1 MIKDKNGN
9 RVNFIKR
16 DIKNPLTGA
25 ILYDYVDQIKGPGN
39 SNVWAS
45 PYCICLPY
53 VRSNL
58 TDYITCTVT
67 SQSEPVPQR
76 ASTTSLRAGDY
87 IYCNE
92 EITMDCTDATLK
104 SMYLSRL
111 RFNYYNSDWTMQPIL
126 PKTFKFKRNDGIHQ
140 GISTVL
146 NNNSSIVEDGSG
158 NVIEMA
164 LTPQDYFGSLDF
176 RTPGG
181 DNDRPAFSRSGS
193 SYILSKNFAPTN
205 NSSTYNRIKE
215 LYNNGTFELL
225 DNDGNKKTGTVQV
238 SVIQTGSTSFM
249 CEIKLTSTT
258 AIPRKIGTASSTRV
272 ILIPRDNFQSNA
284 LACIGYL
291 PEVGSSIFNEDDWSA
306 GMERVYTTDM
316 NTNVSLDIYLY
327 GYNKRLYSYGIK
339 PIRIQWTEKYGN
351 EFDTITVPINQPS
364 TTIVQPG
371 QSYRI
376 LVEHLDDQGTAQDA
390 NNMDKLWDRKDKG
403 FTIVYSLTIDGTHQF
418 FTQTTDSTHN
428 DLRFNVTTDKLFWD
442 ENTQ

>member
-16 DIKNPLTGA
+16 DIKNPITGA

-39 SNVWAS
+39 SNVWAC

-111 RFNYYNSDWTMQPIL
+111 RFNFYNSDWTMQTIL

-164 LTPQDYFGSLDF
+164 LTPQDYFGSFDF

-181 DNDRPAFSRSGS
+181 DYDRPAFSRSGS

-215 LYNNGTFELL
+215 LYNNGTFKLL

-249 CEIKLTSTT
+249 CEIKLISTT
-258 AIPRKIGTASSTRV
+258 AIPRKVGTASSTRV
-272 ILIPRDNFQSNA
+272 ILIPRANFQSNA
-284 LACIGYL
+284 LACVPTTSVFQAYG
-291 PEVGSSIFNEDDWSA
+291 VGSSIFGEEDCYI
-306 GMERVYTTDM
+306 ERERIETSDGL
-316 NTNVSLDIYLY
+316 TNKYNLY
-327 GYNKRLYSYGIK
+327 ICGTNKRLYSFDIEAK
-339 PIRIQWTEKYGN
+339 SISWLTKTGN
-351 EFDTITVPINQPS
+351 QTDVTTITLNQQGGS
-364 TTIVQPG
+364 TYPG
-371 QSYRI
+371 ENYRI
-376 LVEHLDDQGTAQDA
+376 LIHQATQDTALENEFMTLKVDGKHVLGINFNYTFTFDSDYNFFGVQNMVLNISDKILD
-390 NNMDKLWDRKDKG
+390 
-403 FTIVYSLTIDGTHQF
+403 TIKKVS
-418 FTQTTDSTHN
+418 
-428 DLRFNVTTDKLFWD
+428 
-442 ENTQ
+442 

>member
-16 DIKNPLTGA
+16 DIKNPLTGV

-39 SNVWAS
+39 SNVWAC

-58 TDYITCTVT
+58 TDCITCTVT

-111 RFNYYNSDWTMQPIL
+111 RFNFYNSDWTMQPIL

-140 GISTVL
+140 GISTVF
-146 NNNSSIVEDGSG
+146 NNNSDITRDTGDYILG
-158 NVIEMA
+158 PT

-176 RTPGG
+176 QTPGG

-205 NSSTYNRIKE
+205 NNSTYNMIKE

-225 DNDGNKKTGTVQV
+225 DNNGNKKTGTVQV

-249 CEIKLTSTT
+249 CEIKLISTT

-272 ILIPRDNFQSNA
+272 ILIPRDNFQNLD
-284 LACIGYL
+284 LACVPTTSVFKPYG
-291 PEVGSSIFNEDDWSA
+291 VGSSIFGEEDCYI
-306 GMERVYTTDM
+306 ERERIETSDGL
-316 NTNVSLDIYLY
+316 TNKYNLY
-327 GYNKRLYSYGIK
+327 ICGTNKRLY
-339 PIRIQWTEKYGN
+339 T
-351 EFDTITVPINQPS
+351 FDIEAKSISWLTKTGDQTDETTMTLNQQGGS
-364 TTIVQPG
+364 TYPG
-371 QSYRI
+371 QNYRI
-376 LVEHLDDQGTAQDA
+376 LIHQATQDTALENEFMTLKVDGKHVLGINFNYTFTFDIYDNFFGVHNMVLNISDKILD
-390 NNMDKLWDRKDKG
+390 
-403 FTIVYSLTIDGTHQF
+403 TIKKVS
-418 FTQTTDSTHN
+418 
-428 DLRFNVTTDKLFWD
+428 
-442 ENTQ
+442 

>member
-16 DIKNPLTGA
+16 DIKNPITGA

-58 TDYITCTVT
+58 TDCITCTVT

-111 RFNYYNSDWTMQPIL
+111 RFNFYNSDWTMQPIL

-146 NNNSSIVEDGSG
+146 DNNSSIVEDDSG
-158 NVIEMA
+158 NDIEMA

-181 DNDRPAFSRSGS
+181 DYDRPAFSRSGS
-193 SYILSKNFAPTN
+193 SYILRNNFAPTN

-225 DNDGNKKTGTVQV
+225 DNNGNKKTGTVQV

-249 CEIKLTSTT
+249 CEVKFISTT

-272 ILIPRDNFQSNA
+272 ILIPRANFQSNS
-284 LACIGYL
+284 LACVPTTNVFKVYG
-291 PEVGSSIFNEDDWSA
+291 VGSSIFGEEDCYI
-306 GMERVYTTDM
+306 ERERIETSDGL
-316 NTNVSLDIYLY
+316 TNKYNLY
-327 GYNKRLYSYGIK
+327 ICGTNKRLYTFDIEAKSISWLTK
-339 PIRIQWTEKYGN
+339 TGN
-351 EFDTITVPINQPS
+351 QTDVTTMTLNQQGGS
-364 TTIVQPG
+364 TYPG
-371 QSYRI
+371 ENYRI
-376 LVEHLDDQGTAQDA
+376 LIHQATQDTAIENEFMTLVVDGKHVLGINFNYTFTFDSDYGFFSVQNMVFDISHKILD
-390 NNMDKLWDRKDKG
+390 
-403 FTIVYSLTIDGTHQF
+403 TIKKVS
-418 FTQTTDSTHN
+418 
-428 DLRFNVTTDKLFWD
+428 
-442 ENTQ
+442 

>member
-1 MIKDKNGN
+1 MIKDKDGN

-39 SNVWAS
+39 SNVWAC

-76 ASTTSLRAGDY
+76 ASTTSLRTGDY

-92 EITMDCTDATLK
+92 EIRMDCTDATLK

-111 RFNYYNSDWTMQPIL
+111 RFNFYNSDWVMQPIL

-158 NVIEMA
+158 NVIKMA

-176 RTPGG
+176 QTPGG
-181 DNDRPAFSRSGS
+181 DYDRPTFSRSGS

-205 NSSTYNRIKE
+205 NNSTYNRIKE

-249 CEIKLTSTT
+249 CEVKLISTT
-258 AIPRKIGTASSTRV
+258 AIPRKVGTASSTRV
-272 ILIPRDNFQSNA
+272 ILIPRANFQSNA
-284 LACIGYL
+284 IAYMGSPYGIGDSVFGEDWYIDFTRIYTAEADGNWSL
-291 PEVGSSIFNEDDWSA
+291 EMNLVGDNC
-306 GMERVYTTDM
+306 
-316 NTNVSLDIYLY
+316 
-327 GYNKRLYSYGIK
+327 RLYSYAIEPVKIEWAEVNTGAQETDIISIPLNQQGIDTS
-339 PIRIQWTEKYGN
+339 PGTSYQGILHRVYGYEHPSGTEASEEEFNKIWNHLKSNDPSFTLYYN
-351 EFDTITVPINQPS
+351 FVFDTEYGLFSQILQLSVPKNKINLYES
-364 TTIVQPG
+364 
-371 QSYRI
+371 
-376 LVEHLDDQGTAQDA
+376 A
-390 NNMDKLWDRKDKG
+390 
-403 FTIVYSLTIDGTHQF
+403 
-418 FTQTTDSTHN
+418 
-428 DLRFNVTTDKLFWD
+428 
-442 ENTQ
+442 

>member
-39 SNVWAS
+39 SNVWAC
-45 PYCICLPY
+45 PYCICLPC
-53 VRSNL
+53 VPSNL
-58 TDYITCTVT
+58 TDCITCTVT

-76 ASTTSLRAGDY
+76 ASTTSLIAGDY

-92 EITMDCTDATLK
+92 EIRMDCTDATLK

-111 RFNYYNSDWTMQPIL
+111 RFNFYNSDWTMQPIL

-164 LTPQDYFGSLDF
+164 LTPQDYFGSFDF
-176 RTPGG
+176 RDSNG
-181 DNDRPAFSRSGS
+181 NYIRPAFSGSGS
-193 SYILSKNFAPTN
+193 SYNLSYTFSPMNG
-205 NSSTYNRIKE
+205 SSTYNRIKE

-249 CEIKLTSTT
+249 CEVKLISTT
-258 AIPRKIGTASSTRV
+258 AIPRKVGTASSTRV
-272 ILIPRDNFQSNA
+272 ILIPRANFQNLY
-284 LACIGYL
+284 LACVPTTSVFKAYG
-291 PEVGSSIFNEDDWSA
+291 VGSSIFGEEDCYI
-306 GMERVYTTDM
+306 ERERIETSDGL
-316 NTNVSLDIYLY
+316 TNKYNLY
-327 GYNKRLYSYGIK
+327 ICGTNKRLY
-339 PIRIQWTEKYGN
+339 T
-351 EFDTITVPINQPS
+351 FDIEAKSISWLTRTGDQTDVTTMTLNQQGGS
-364 TTIVQPG
+364 TYPG
-371 QSYRI
+371 ENYRI
-376 LVEHLDDQGTAQDA
+376 LIHQATQDTALENEFMTLKVDGKHVLGINFNYTFTFDSDYNFFGVQNMVLNISDKILD
-390 NNMDKLWDRKDKG
+390 
-403 FTIVYSLTIDGTHQF
+403 TIKKVS
-418 FTQTTDSTHN
+418 
-428 DLRFNVTTDKLFWD
+428 
-442 ENTQ
+442 

>member
-1 MIKDKNGN
+1 MIKDKDGN
-9 RVNFIKR
+9 RVNFIKK
-16 DIKNPLTGA
+16 DIKNPITGA

-39 SNVWAS
+39 SNVWAC

-111 RFNYYNSDWTMQPIL
+111 RFNYYTSDWIMQPIL

-176 RTPGG
+176 RTSGG
-181 DNDRPAFSRSGS
+181 DYDRPVFSGSGS
-193 SYILSKNFAPTN
+193 SYNLSHTFSPMNG
-205 NSSTYNRIKE
+205 SSTYDRIKE

-238 SVIQTGSTSFM
+238 SVIQIGSTSFM
-249 CEIKLTSTT
+249 CEVKLISTT
-258 AIPRKIGTASSTRV
+258 AIPRKVGTASSTRV
-272 ILIPRDNFQSNA
+272 ILIPRDNFQSNS
-284 LACIGYL
+284 LACKSLPYNIGD
-291 PEVGSSIFNEDDWSA
+291 PIFGEDWYI
-306 GMERVYTTDM
+306 ERELMYTSDGRTQ
-316 NTNVSLDIYLY
+316 SLNIYLC
-327 GYNKRLYSYGIK
+327 GNNKRLYTYGVECKKIE
-339 PIRIQWTEKYGN
+339 WLEKNGQ
-351 EFDTITVPINQPS
+351 EFDTISINANQQGGS
-364 TTIVQPG
+364 TSPG
-371 QSYRI
+371 QNYRI
-376 LVEHLDDQGTAQDA
+376 LIHSLYGDGNSQGSPEESSPNYNPSQAQALWLVEGFTFTYNFLFDT
-390 NNMDKLWDRKDKG
+390 DRELMIQQMELQVTKDK
-403 FTIVYSLTIDGTHQF
+403 IVDIVSE
-418 FTQTTDSTHN
+418 
-428 DLRFNVTTDKLFWD
+428 V
-442 ENTQ
+442 

>member
-16 DIKNPLTGA
+16 DIKNPITGA

-39 SNVWAS
+39 SNVWAC

-92 EITMDCTDATLK
+92 EIRMDCTDATLK

-164 LTPQDYFGSLDF
+164 LTPKDYFGSFDF
-176 RTPGG
+176 LTPGG

-258 AIPRKIGTASSTRV
+258 AIPRKVGTASSTRV
-272 ILIPRDNFQSNA
+272 ILIPRANFQSNA
-284 LACIGYL
+284 IACVPTTSVFKAYG
-291 PEVGSSIFNEDDWSA
+291 VGSSIFGEEDCYI
-306 GMERVYTTDM
+306 ERERIETSDGL
-316 NTNVSLDIYLY
+316 TNKYNLY
-327 GYNKRLYSYGIK
+327 ICGTNKRLYTFDIEAKSISWLTK
-339 PIRIQWTEKYGN
+339 TGN
-351 EFDTITVPINQPS
+351 QTDVTTMTLNQQGGP
-364 TTIVQPG
+364 TYPG
-371 QSYRI
+371 QNYRI
-376 LVEHLDDQGTAQDA
+376 LIHQATQDTAIENEFMTLMVDGKHVLGINFDYTFTFDTDYNFFGVPNMVFDISHKILDTV
-390 NNMDKLWDRKDKG
+390 KK
-403 FTIVYSLTIDGTHQF
+403 VS
-418 FTQTTDSTHN
+418 
-428 DLRFNVTTDKLFWD
+428 
-442 ENTQ
+442 